1 MGKGIAAW
9 LLVAAAAAG
18 TMSPRDVV
26 QTAVTRVLTLAAESG
41 DTERTTRSDQTDRR
55 RAEMRRLAAEIFD
68 FEEMGR
74 RALSRHWAGRSKAEQ
89 TEFVSL
95 FTDLLERTYV
105 ARIEQYAGEKI
116 TYPNEIIDGN
126 YATVRSRVMT
136 RRRAETTLDYR
147 LHLDGGK
154 WRVFDI
160 SVDGVSFVATYR
172 SEFSRIIQQ
181 SSYASLVERMRKK
194 RIEIDALARRTER
207 PEPSARP

>member
-18 TMSPRDVV
+18 ATSPRDVV
-26 QTAVTRVLTLAAESG
+26 QTAVTRVLTIASESG
-41 DTERTTRSDQTDRR
+41 DTDRMTRSDATDRR
-55 RAEMRRLAAEIFD
+55 RAEMRRLASEIFD
-68 FEEMGR
+68 FDEMAR

-89 TEFVSL
+89 TEFVAL

-105 ARIEQYAGEKI
+105 ARLEQYAGEKI

-136 RRRAETTLDYR
+136 RRRTETTLDYR

-154 WRVFDI
+154 WRVFDL

-172 SEFSRIIQQ
+172 SEFSRVIQS

-194 RIEIDALARRTER
+194 RIEIDALARRLDR
-207 PEPSARP
+207 SEPSAKP